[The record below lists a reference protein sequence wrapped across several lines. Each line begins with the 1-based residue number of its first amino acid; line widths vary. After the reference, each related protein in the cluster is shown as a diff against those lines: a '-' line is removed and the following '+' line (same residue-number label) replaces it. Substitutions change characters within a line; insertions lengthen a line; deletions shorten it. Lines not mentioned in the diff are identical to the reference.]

1 MARHEM
7 GTIQAGIV
15 QRRDQ
20 GLAKHGEFNDS
31 AEGYAVL
38 RDRWHMV
45 QDAIINNS
53 NTDSSHEL
61 TVRMLEMGGLV
72 VKFLEQYGV
81 KPLPTILNAKL
92 VQPTLDTD
100 PVK

>member
-20 GLAKHGEFNDS
+20 GLAKHGEFTNSRD
-31 AEGYAVL
+31 GL
-38 RDRWHMV
+38 QILDDRWQLVH
-45 QDAIINNS
+45 DARINDS
-53 NTDSSHEL
+53 NTDSSRAL
-61 TVRMLEMGGLV
+61 TTRLLEMGGLV
-72 VKFLEQYGV
+72 VKFLEQYAV
-81 KPLPTILNAKL
+81 KPLPTILEVRGTK
-92 VQPTLDTD
+92 PTHDTD